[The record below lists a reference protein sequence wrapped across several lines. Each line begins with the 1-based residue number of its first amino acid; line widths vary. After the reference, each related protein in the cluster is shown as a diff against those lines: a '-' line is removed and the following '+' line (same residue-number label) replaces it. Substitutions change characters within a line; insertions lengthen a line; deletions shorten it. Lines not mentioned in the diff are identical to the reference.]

1 MRYLQRTLLD
11 KQLLPRAEF
20 AQWFP
25 TDGEAGEGAAT
36 LVVDGKTL
44 QNLEVFANSTDGG
57 TKGTLFAAIDRTCT
71 PFGKR
76 ELRRWVC
83 APPQRVEDVV
93 ERQERHF
100 LDTS

>member
-1 MRYLQRTLLD
+1 M
-11 KQLLPRAEF
+11 
-20 AQWFP
+20 
-25 TDGEAGEGAAT
+25 
-36 LVVDGKTL
+36 VDGKTL